1 LAYKYIYSAA
11 SAGDPCTL
19 HSDKNLINRRNVKMP
34 VDKNYSNCKQFL
46 MLELETR
53 VVALGMHILG
63 MQNLADVPE
72 LNIPPK
78 EGSPDI
84 LKKLYL
90 HKICNIIYEKY
101 VSEANKGT
109 DFMKAILVEEEADAL
124 RRRQSV
130 DENGRYPCRFPNCNK
145 TYAKDG
151 KRRKDHEASHVP
163 PVHVEEPI
171 ISAMLPI
178 ASESEDNTKQDDM
191 YQYNIRLT
199 RLGLLCLE
207 FYDAIKEGDGQRIFR
222 CWKFFLLLFKGDE
235 KGSTKYALEALYL
248 ILQVKA
254 LLSPKQAYRLLW
266 NRTVR
271 GKDYNIPLDL
281 DLEHDNRMAKEAI
294 KKLGPNI
301 TEKSVTTI
309 IKAQQT
315 ARPMLDSFDKS
326 MDIMRRSG
334 RHTRQSDENDF
345 KKIVAKLMDH
355 ALARSTDSRVY
366 NHYNGCIASTV
377 NDVNVHGLYA
387 WIKEHQKNICLH
399 RKFR

>member
-1 LAYKYIYSAA
+1 
-11 SAGDPCTL
+11 
-19 HSDKNLINRRNVKMP
+19 MP

-53 VVALGMHILG
+53 IVAMAMHVLG
-63 MQNLADVPE
+63 MQNLNDVPE
-72 LNIPPK
+72 TNIPPK
-78 EGSPDI
+78 EDSPGI
-84 LKKLYL
+84 LKKIYL
-90 HKICNIIYEKY
+90 HRISNMIYENY
-101 VSEANKGT
+101 VSEANTGT
-109 DFMKAILVEEEADAL
+109 DLMKAILVEQEADAL

-130 DENGRYPCRFPNCNK
+130 DENGRYPCRFPNCHK

-163 PVHVEEPI
+163 PVHVEEPVI
-171 ISAMLPI
+171 TATLPTPP
-178 ASESEDNTKQDDM
+178 AGEDKAKQDDM
-191 YQYNIRLT
+191 YQYNICLT
-199 RLGLLCLE
+199 RFGFLCLE

-254 LLSPKQAYRLLW
+254 ILSPKQAYRLLW
-266 NRTVR
+266 NRTIK
-271 GKDYNIPLDL
+271 GKDCNIPYDL

-301 TEKSVTTI
+301 TEESVTKI

-326 MDIMRRSG
+326 MDIVKRSG
-334 RHTRQSDENDF
+334 RHTKQSDDNDF
-345 KKIVAKLMDH
+345 KKIVANLMEEQ
-355 ALARSTDSRVY
+355 ALTRLTEGRAY
-366 NHYNGCIASTV
+366 NHYNGCKGSTV
-377 NDVNVHGLYA
+377 NNLNVHNLYA
-387 WIKEHQKNICLH
+387 WIKEHKKNICLH
-399 RKFR
+399 RKSR